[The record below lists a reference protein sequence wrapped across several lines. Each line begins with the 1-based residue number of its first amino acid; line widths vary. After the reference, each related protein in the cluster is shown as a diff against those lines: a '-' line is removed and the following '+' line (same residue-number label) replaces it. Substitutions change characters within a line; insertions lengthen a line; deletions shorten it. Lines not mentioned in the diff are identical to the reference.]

1 MTAIQVQPPFIYQ
14 NNNPTPITTNVASEF
29 LQVSSN
35 GLVFEDQQR
44 NPGVFVG
51 NLH

>member
-1 MTAIQVQPPFIYQ
+1 MSAIQAQPPYATQ
-14 NNNPTPITTNVASEF
+14 NNSIIATSLASEF

-44 NPGVFVG
+44 FPGVFVG